1 MKNLISQER
10 LKQVLWYDQ
19 ESGVFRWRCSLN
31 NKTKAWQ
38 IAGVKLPKGY
48 IHIGIDKKMYL
59 AHRLAWL
66 YVHGQ
71 MPLHEIDHLNQT
83 TSDNRICN
91 LRLATRKQN
100 SENRNV
106 FLNNKTGCRGVSFHK
121 ASNKYRAQVRHSGKT
136 IHLGLFKTIEEAS
149 QVARA
154 KRLELF
160 THSQEGTLE

>member
-1 MKNLISQER
+1 MTNLISQER

-19 ESGVFRWRCSLN
+19 ESGIFRWRYSLN
-31 NKTKAWQ
+31 NRTKAWK

-48 IHIGIDKKMYL
+48 IHIGIDKKMYR

-66 YVHGQ
+66 YVHGE
-71 MPLHEIDHLNQT
+71 MPLHEIDNLNQIT
-83 TSDNRICN
+83 NDNRISN

-121 ASNKYRAQVRHSGKT
+121 KSNKYRAQVRHLGKT
-136 IHLGLFKTIEEAS
+136 IHLGLFGTIEDAS
-149 QVARA
+149 QAARA

-160 THSQEGTLE
+160 THSKEGTLE